1 MARHAPHRADSA
13 HSAYPAQAHFIRPT
27 AVALAVA
34 ACFSGPVLANPTGH
48 TVVHGTASVQQI
60 GNILNITN
68 SHNAIIN

>member
-1 MARHAPHRADSA
+1 MAKHAPHHVQSA
-13 HSAYPAQAHFIRPT
+13 HRAQPHFIRPT
-27 AVALAVA
+27 AAALAVA